1 VSSARVRLGDLA
13 SQLGLPL
20 EGDPDLL
27 VTGVA
32 SLDDASADDLVFV
45 RTESFAAKLAASPAR
60 AVVAPVGLD
69 VGARSALRS
78 PDPSRDF
85 YRAARILVPE
95 PVVTPGVHPSAI
107 VAPDAVIDP
116 TAAIGAACVVGAR
129 AEVGART
136 VLHPGVVLY
145 DSVRVG
151 DDCVIH
157 AHCVIAAASVLGDRV
172 VLQPGV
178 VIGGDGFGYVG
189 QEGGGLA
196 KVHDVGR
203 VWIEDE
209 VEIGANSTV
218 DRGTLGDTRIGR
230 GTKIDN
236 LVQIGHNCT
245 LGERCI
251 VVAQAGVA
259 GSTVLESGVVVL
271 AQAGIAG
278 HKRIGAGSFIGP
290 QSGVHNDLPA
300 GTRVLGTPQ
309 RFERAFH
316 REMAALSRLPE
327 LLRRVRRLEKGGGD
341 DGAEDEDET

>member
-13 SQLGLPL
+13 SQLGVVL
-20 EGDPDLL
+20 EGNPDQE

-32 SLDDASADDLVFV
+32 SLDAASADDLVFV
-45 RTESFAAKLAASPAR
+45 RAASFASRLDASPAR
-60 AVVAPVGLD
+60 AVVAPVGLE
-69 VGARSALRS
+69 VGGRSALRS
-78 PDPSRDF
+78 DDPSRDF

-95 PVVTPGVHPSAI
+95 PTAPPGIHPTAV
-107 VAPDAVIDP
+107 VAPDAVVDP
-116 TAAIGAACVVGAR
+116 SASIGATCVVGPR
-129 AEVGART
+129 AEVGPRT

-145 DSVRVG
+145 DAVRVG
-151 DDCVIH
+151 ADCVLH
-157 AHCVIAAASVLGDRV
+157 ARCVIAAASVLGDRV

-196 KVHDVGR
+196 KIHNVGR
-203 VWIEDE
+203 VWLEDD

-245 LGERCI
+245 IGERCI
-251 VVAQAGVA
+251 IVSQAGIA
-259 GSTVLESGVVVL
+259 GSTALEPGVVLL

-278 HKRIGAGSFIGP
+278 HKRIGANAFIGP
-290 QSGVHNDLPA
+290 QSGVHKDVPPGA
-300 GTRVLGTPQ
+300 RVLGSPQ
-309 RFERAFH
+309 RLERAFH
-316 REMAALSRLPE
+316 REMAALSRLPD
-327 LLRRVRRLEKGGGD
+327 LLRRVRALERGD
-341 DGAEDEDET
+341 RDAGPDEA

>member
-20 EGDPDLL
+20 EGDPELA

-32 SLDDASADDLVFV
+32 SLDAASPDDLVFV
-45 RTESFAAKLAASPAR
+45 RAASFAAKLAASPAR
-60 AVVAPVGLD
+60 AVVAPEGFD

-78 PDPSRDF
+78 ADPSRDF

-95 PVVTPGVHPSAI
+95 PAVAPGIHPSAI
-107 VAPDAVIDP
+107 VGSGAVIDAS
-116 TAAIGAACVVGAR
+116 AAIGAGCVVGAN

-145 DSVRVG
+145 DAVRVG
-151 DDCVIH
+151 ADCVLH
-157 AHCVIAAASVLGDRV
+157 ARCVIAAASVLGDRV

-189 QEGGGLA
+189 REGGGLS
-196 KVHDVGR
+196 KVHNVGR

-245 LGERCI
+245 LGEHCI
-251 VVAQAGVA
+251 VVAQAGIA
-259 GSTVLESGVVVL
+259 GSTILEPGAVLL
-271 AQAGIAG
+271 AQAGVAG
-278 HKRIGAGSFIGP
+278 HKRIGARALIGP
-290 QSGVHNDLPA
+290 QAGVHKDVPA
-300 GTRVLGTPQ
+300 GARVLGTPH
-309 RFERAFH
+309 RLERAFH

-327 LLRRVRRLEKGGGD
+327 LVRRVRRLEKGGGD
-341 DGAEDEDET
+341 ESEEDET

>member
-13 SQLGLPL
+13 SQLGLAL
-20 EGDPDLL
+20 EGDPDRE

-32 SLDDASADDLVFV
+32 SLDAAGADDLVFV
-45 RTESFAAKLAASPAR
+45 RAAAYAALLDRCPAR
-60 AVVAPVGLD
+60 AVVAPPDLPVGD
-69 VGARSALRS
+69 RSALRS
-78 PDPSRDF
+78 SDPSRDF

-95 PVVTPGVHPSAI
+95 PEVKSGIHPSAVI
-107 VAPDAVIDP
+107 AGDARVDP
-116 TAAIGAACVVGAR
+116 TASIGANCVVGPR

-145 DSVRVG
+145 DAVRVG
-151 DDCVIH
+151 ADCVLH
-157 AHCVIAAASVLGDRV
+157 ARCVIAAASVLGDRV

-196 KVHDVGR
+196 KIHNVGR
-203 VWIEDE
+203 VWLEDD

-251 VVAQAGVA
+251 VVAQAGIA
-259 GSTVLESGVVVL
+259 GSTTLEEGVVLL
-271 AQAGIAG
+271 AQGGIAG
-278 HKRIGAGSFIGP
+278 HKRIGANAFIGP
-290 QSGVHNDLPA
+290 QSGVHKDVPA
-300 GTRVLGTPQ
+300 GARVLGTPQ
-309 RFERAFH
+309 RLERAFH

-327 LLRRVRRLEKGGGD
+327 LVRRVRALERS
-341 DGAEDEDET
+341 DGAPDET

>member
-13 SQLGLPL
+13 SQLGLRL
-20 EGDPDLL
+20 EGDPDLE

-32 SLDDASADDLVFV
+32 SLDAASAGDLVFV
-45 RTESFAAKLAASPAR
+45 RAANFAERLAASPAR
-60 AVVAPVGLD
+60 AVVAPEGLAVGE
-69 VGARSALRS
+69 RSALRS
-78 PDPSRDF
+78 DDPSRDF

-95 PVVTPGVHPSAI
+95 PKIAAGIHPSAI
-107 VAPDAVIDP
+107 VAPDAAIDP
-116 TAAIGAACVVGAR
+116 SASIGAACVIGAR
-129 AEVGART
+129 AKIGPRT

-145 DSVRVG
+145 DAVRIG
-151 DDCVIH
+151 ADCVIH
-157 AHCVIAAASVLGDRV
+157 ARCVIAAASVLGDRV

-189 QEGGGLA
+189 QPGGGLA
-196 KVHDVGR
+196 KIHNVGR
-203 VWIEDE
+203 VWLEDD

-251 VVAQAGVA
+251 VVAQAGIA
-259 GSTVLESGVVVL
+259 GSTTLGPGVVLL

-278 HKRIGAGSFIGP
+278 HKEIGANAFIGP
-290 QSGVHNDLPA
+290 QAGVHKDVPA
-300 GTRVLGTPQ
+300 AARVLGSPQ
-309 RFERAFH
+309 RLERAFH
-316 REMAALSRLPE
+316 REMAALSRLPD
-327 LLRRVRRLEKGGGD
+327 LLRRVRALERGAD
-341 DGAEDEDET
+341 DEADDE

>member
-13 SQLGLPL
+13 SQLGLKL
-20 EGDPDLL
+20 EGDPDLE

-32 SLDDASADDLVFV
+32 TLDAAGADDLVFV
-45 RTESFAAKLAASPAR
+45 RAPNFAAKLAASPAR
-60 AVVAPVGLD
+60 AVVAPDGLD

-78 PDPSRDF
+78 SDPSRDF

-95 PVVTPGVHPSAI
+95 PQVAPGIHSSAV

-116 TAAIGAACVVGAR
+116 TAAVGAACVVGSR

-145 DSVRVG
+145 DAVRVG
-151 DDCVIH
+151 ADCVLH
-157 AHCVIAAASVLGDRV
+157 ARCVIAAASVLGDRV

-178 VIGGDGFGYVG
+178 VIGGDGFGYTG
-189 QEGGGLA
+189 QEGGGLVKA
-196 KVHDVGR
+196 HNVGR
-203 VWIEDE
+203 VWIEDD

-236 LVQIGHNCT
+236 LVQIAHNCT

-251 VVAQAGVA
+251 VVAQVGVA
-259 GSTVLESGVVVL
+259 GSTVLESDVVLL

-278 HKRIGAGSFIGP
+278 HKRIGARALVGP
-290 QSGVHNDLPA
+290 QSGVHKDVPA
-300 GTRVLGTPQ
+300 GARVMGTPQ
-309 RFERAFH
+309 RLERAWH
-316 REMAALSRLPE
+316 REMAALIRLPE
-327 LLRRVRRLEKGGGD
+327 LVRRVRRLERGGD
-341 DGAEDEDET
+341 DDGADET

>member
-20 EGDPDLL
+20 DGDPDLE
-27 VTGVA
+27 VAGVA
-32 SLDDASADDLVFV
+32 SLDAAGADDLVFI
-45 RTESFAAKLAASPAR
+45 RAPSFAAKLAASPAR
-60 AVVAPVGLD
+60 AVVAPDGLD

-78 PDPSRDF
+78 SDPSRDF

-95 PVVTPGVHPSAI
+95 PAVAPGVHPSAI
-107 VAPDAVIDP
+107 VARDAAIDP
-116 TAAIGAACVVGAR
+116 SAAVGAGCVVGAR
-129 AEVGART
+129 AEIGART

-145 DSVRVG
+145 DAARVG
-151 DDCVIH
+151 ADCVIH
-157 AHCVIAAASVLGDRV
+157 ARCVIAAASVLGDRV

-196 KVHDVGR
+196 KVHNVGR
-203 VWIEDE
+203 VWIEDD

-245 LGERCI
+245 LGERCV

-259 GSTVLESGVVVL
+259 GSTVLEPGVVLL
-271 AQAGIAG
+271 AQAGVAG
-278 HKRIGAGSFIGP
+278 HKRIGAGALIGP
-290 QSGVHNDLPA
+290 QSGVHRDVPSGA
-300 GTRVLGTPQ
+300 RVLGTPQ
-309 RFERAFH
+309 RLERAFH
-316 REMAALSRLPE
+316 REMAALTRLPE
-327 LLRRVRRLEKGGGD
+327 LVRRVRRLEKGGRD
-341 DGAEDEDET
+341 DEAEGEEP